1 MKKEAK
7 TEPQPTAAQ
16 NRNPKLCPLRL
27 TKLKQFRGFGADT
40 PLFDDL
46 DQALAFANAQGPSG
60 VGELIVVLAV
70 WDYEQPTVPAA
81 ETTE

>member
-7 TEPQPTAAQ
+7 TEPPPTVPQ
-16 NRNPKLCPLRL
+16 LGNLKFRPIRL
-27 TKLKQFRGFGADT
+27 TKLNQLRGFGADN

-46 DQALAFANAQGPSG
+46 GQALAFANAQGPSG
-60 VGELIVVLAV
+60 VGEQIVVLTV
-70 WDYEQPTVPAA
+70 FDYDQPTGPAG